1 MFALNCTDGGD
12 FTSVDVQLFRAV
24 ADRVTPFLEN
34 HRLYEDLADLLM
46 GMLHALV
53 SSIDAKDTYTCGH
66 SERVAYISRALAR
79 ASGMPDEMCERIYL
93 AGLLHDVGKIGVPDS
108 ILCKMGRLTA
118 EEFEAM
124 RRHPEIGAKILS
136 RVRQIQDLLPGVLY
150 HHERIDGRGYPE
162 GLAGENIPLM
172 GRLICI
178 ADCFDAMTTNRTYRS
193 ALPLPVALAEVRRCA
208 GTQFDPKFA
217 EVFLDLDHESLLKQ
231 AMAISNTQEILHLGR
246 DLPTATGKN

>member
-1 MFALNCTDGGD
+1 
-12 FTSVDVQLFRAV
+12 
-24 ADRVTPFLEN
+24 
-34 HRLYEDLADLLM
+34 
-46 GMLHALV
+46 
-53 SSIDAKDTYTCGH
+53 
-66 SERVAYISRALAR
+66 
-79 ASGMPDEMCERIYL
+79 
-93 AGLLHDVGKIGVPDS
+93 
-108 ILCKMGRLTA
+108 
-118 EEFEAM
+118 
-124 RRHPEIGAKILS
+124 
-136 RVRQIQDLLPGVLY
+136 
-150 HHERIDGRGYPE
+150 HERIDGRGYPE